1 MERGFKILVVDDSQ
15 LMRAMIRKAI
25 RKAGYSTDEFP
36 VREAEGVEEAMRQ
49 VREFRPRVVLTDW
62 HMDDGSGLE
71 LIQKIRGEGFDCR
84 FGVITSERT
93 DKARLMA
100 LKEGARVLVA
110 KPFTT
115 DTIRTALGS
124 LIASSDVVPTPDAVA
139 DMLGMLLDIPLKA
152 VRTSPLLTESPECIV
167 LATYVTEESRF
178 STYVIAD
185 VQFVCIA
192 HSLLSGQN
200 VADLYGS
207 LVLGSYPSDLQS
219 NLREIFNVMTSLF
232 NIAGRS
238 AHVLDSVDWHGTAFP
253 EARETAARR
262 ASNRLH
268 LQIDFGTMGTGRV
281 SLMASDAVKPNPI
294 R

>member
-15 LMRAMIRKAI
+15 LMRAMIRKTI
-25 RKAGYSTDEFP
+25 RKAGYSTEEYP
-36 VREAEGVEEAMRQ
+36 VREADGVEEAMRQ

-62 HMDDGSGLE
+62 HMEDGSGLE
-71 LIQKIRGEGFDCR
+71 LIQKIRGEGFNCR

-124 LIASSDVVPTPDAVA
+124 LIASSDVLPTPDAVA
-139 DMLGMLLDIPLKA
+139 DMLGMLLGVNGKA
-152 VRTSPLLTESPECIV
+152 VRTSPLLTESPECV
-167 LATYVTEESRF
+167 ALASYVTEESRY
-178 STYVIAD
+178 TTHAIAD

-192 HSLLSGQN
+192 QSVLSGQN

-207 LVLGSYPSDLQS
+207 LVLGKFPRDLQE
-219 NLREIFNVMTSLF
+219 NLHEVFNVMTSLF

-238 AHVLDSVDWHGTAFP
+238 AHVLDSVHWHESAFP
-253 EARETAARR
+253 EKEEAAARR
-262 ASNRLH
+262 ATNRLH
-268 LQIDFGTMGTGRV
+268 LQLDLGSMGSGRI
-281 SLMASDAVKPNPI
+281 SLMASDSPKKVAI
-294 R
+294 G

>member
-15 LMRAMIRKAI
+15 LMRAMVRKAI
-25 RKAGYSTDEFP
+25 RKAGYSTEEYP
-36 VREAEGVEEAMRQ
+36 VREADGVEEAMRQ

-62 HMDDGSGLE
+62 HMEDGSGLE
-71 LIQKIRGEGFDCR
+71 LIQQIRREGFDCR

-139 DMLGMLLDIPLKA
+139 DMLGMLLEVPMKA

-167 LATYVTEESRF
+167 LATYETEESRF
-178 STYVIAD
+178 STHVIAD

-192 HSLLSGQN
+192 QSILSGKN
-200 VADLYGS
+200 VADLYGG
-207 LVLGSYPSDLQS
+207 LVLGAYPADLQE
-219 NLREIFNVMTSLF
+219 NIREVFNVMTSLF

-238 AHVLDSVDWHGTAFP
+238 AHVLNSVHWHVTAFP
-253 EARETAARR
+253 EDEEVRARR
-262 ASNRLH
+262 SSNRLH
-268 LQIDFGTMGTGRV
+268 LQLDFGTLGTGRI
-281 SLMASDAVKPNPI
+281 SLMASDVS
-294 R
+294 RQ